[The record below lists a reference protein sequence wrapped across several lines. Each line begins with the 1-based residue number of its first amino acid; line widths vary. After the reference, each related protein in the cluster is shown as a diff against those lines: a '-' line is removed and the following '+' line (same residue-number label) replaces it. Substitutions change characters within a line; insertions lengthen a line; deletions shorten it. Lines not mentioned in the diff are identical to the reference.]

1 MQADGTTVEKLV
13 EPTPAKGK
21 DVKGVPKLI
30 EQGVL
35 WFRFRASLVVAAAH
49 FLTRLTR
56 CALLHKIRLDTA
68 APDEQ
73 ETYMVSLATP
83 VEEKDFHHI
92 SRHLGGIAC
101 WLFPRAKEIVHEL
114 FSVSHGASPSH
125 AVAGWCSV
133 GVILCKERGRDRD
146 RQRERESYRGS

>member
-30 EQGVL
+30 EHGVL

-92 SRHLGGIAC
+92 SRHLGGRAC
-101 WLFPRAKEIVHEL
+101 WLF
-114 FSVSHGASPSH
+114 SQG
-125 AVAGWCSV
+125 
-133 GVILCKERGRDRD
+133 ERN
-146 RQRERESYRGS
+146 ST

>member
-92 SRHLGGIAC
+92 SRHLGGRAH
-101 WLFPRAKEIVHEL
+101 LFEIIHEL
-114 FSVSHGASPSH
+114 ISTSHGASWSH
-125 AVAGWCSV
+125 AVAGFLTV
-133 GVILCKERGRDRD
+133 L
-146 RQRERESYRGS
+146 